1 MYRNDVTYYIRLEE
15 DTARLMWGNLQGAAL
30 RKLREEAELSRHEL
44 AAIMGRGSEPLIQ
57 KLENASSKAI
67 DSSIF
72 LSICSALDADPT
84 EFGYR
89 TCALSN

>member
-15 DTARLMWGNLQGAAL
+15 DTTRLMWGNLQGAAL
-30 RKLREEAELSRHEL
+30 RKLREEAGLSRHEL

-72 LSICSALDADPT
+72 LSICSALDVDPT